1 MSPMVEEVNNDIA
14 QLFYHRKKYFQS
26 SDCRKK
32 RSKTSYFVSFMIRL
46 VFYIEMSFTRNE
58 QGHML
63 SDKNDLKQRMTMK
76 PNAFPQSGL
85 LFSSGNKLMRHCN

>member
-14 QLFYHRKKYFQS
+14 QLFYQKKKYFK
-26 SDCRKK
+26 RWIVEK